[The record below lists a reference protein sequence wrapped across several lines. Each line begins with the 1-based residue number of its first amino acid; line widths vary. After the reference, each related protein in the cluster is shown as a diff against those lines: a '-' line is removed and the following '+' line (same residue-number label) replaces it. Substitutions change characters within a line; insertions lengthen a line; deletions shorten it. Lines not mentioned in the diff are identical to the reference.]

1 MKVKGIYQ
9 KSSGLFMFRQDV
21 PSDLQQVF
29 QKTVIKHSLGNDF
42 AKATVL
48 AIKHKEK
55 YLRLFASART
65 SMAKQAK
72 PRSGSQLLTDL
83 NVPLRAH
90 TTEEVMFDLPPALQN
105 LLEKYDDYEYEE
117 LPPQIKEVADILK
130 GDRAVLLS
138 EVQSRYETERKKS
151 GTKLPVDQFIEVNSD
166 MDVRLI
172 KRSHIHSYVEYLRAR
187 GNSVGTFKKRIG
199 TIGRLLNY
207 AKVEFDLP
215 ALGNPALRMT
225 YEGAPPKERSS
236 FTDEEWRM
244 LLKLAIKEGD
254 DKRLLLALL
263 AVTGCRLSEISGL
276 LVSDIDKKNQ
286 SITIKPNNLR
296 RLKNSHSQRV
306 IPLVH
311 LPIWKLL
318 ITFVDGKKASEPVFP
333 NLAGSAKSNTVSN
346 TAVKWIKR
354 HINSE
359 RDAHSLRHTVKQRLA
374 DVECPPDTIKSIMG
388 WSADGMLAVYGNGDL
403 AIDVKKKWLKKA
415 LG

>member
-29 QKTVIKHSLGNDF
+29 QKTVIKHSLGNDH

-55 YLRLFASART
+55 YLRLFASARA

-130 GDRAVLLS
+130 GDKSVLLS
-138 EVQSRYETERKKS
+138 EVQTHYEKERKKS

-172 KRSHIHSYVEYLRAR
+172 KRSHIHSYVTYLKAR
-187 GNSVGTFKKRIG
+187 GNAVGTLKKRVGAIS
-199 TIGRLLNY
+199 RLLNY

-225 YEGAPPKERSS
+225 YDGDPPKERSA
-236 FTDEEWRM
+236 FTDDEWRM
-244 LLKLAIKEGD
+244 LIKLAIKEGD
-254 DKRLLLALL
+254 DKRLLLAML
-263 AVTGCRLSEISGL
+263 ATTGCRLSEISGL
-276 LVSDIDKKNQ
+276 LVGDIDKKNQ
-286 SITIKPNNLR
+286 AITIKPNDVR
-296 RLKNSHSQRV
+296 RLKNQHSQRV
-306 IPLVH
+306 VPLVH
-311 LPIWKLL
+311 LPVWKLL
-318 ITFVDGKKASEPVFP
+318 IAFVDGKKASEPVFP

-354 HINSE
+354 NINAE
-359 RDAHSLRHTVKQRLA
+359 RDAHSLRHTVKQKLA
-374 DVECPPDTIKSIMG
+374 DVECPPETIKSIMG

-403 AIDVKKKWLKKA
+403 AIDVKTKWLKKA
-415 LG
+415 IK